1 MTYRNQ
7 LSNRSFH
14 PDKCIRKAAEIRV
27 TFELVSNS
35 AILRWNQTQRQNT
48 DKQRMCR
55 FARVIWISKWKNVY
69 LSETE
74 RRNQIQKWVQQ
85 NDKKGGKE
93 RKGRCMTQKRIPEKF
108 VKREGEGSSF
118 DSTSRNEPFIFQD
131 VNTGLRAGNFSQ
143 WLEEKGRLLTSRG
156 RRREIRGKRRTS
168 WT

>member
-1 MTYRNQ
+1 MSSDTMTYCNQ

-14 PDKCIRKAAEIRV
+14 SDKCIRKTVEIHM

-48 DKQRMCR
+48 NKQRMCR
-55 FARVIWISKWKNVY
+55 FPNVIWISKWKNVY

-74 RRNQIQKWVQQ
+74 RRNQIQKWEQQ

-108 VKREGEGSSF
+108 VKRERGILFRLDE
-118 DSTSRNEPFIFQD
+118 
-131 VNTGLRAGNFSQ
+131 SQ
-143 WLEEKGRLLTSRG
+143 
-156 RRREIRGKRRTS
+156 RTIHFPGC
-168 WT
+168 